1 MKPSTISTISTIKP
15 VTINRYL
22 LESIEHQSKLD
33 IISAIYHQWNIA
45 PLKQAG
51 IVKAY
56 LLNWTPSHFI
66 SQIANALD
74 SKPPIIE
81 REGISYQVIFQDS
94 NNGLIDCYKAR
105 KIAVSFRHCQE
116 LELSVA
122 LIKLIY

>member
-1 MKPSTISTISTIKP
+1 MKPSTAQTNQTKP

-22 LESIEHQSKLD
+22 HESIEHQSKLD

-51 IVKAY
+51 IVRAY

-74 SKPPIIE
+74 SKPPLIE

-94 NNGLIDCYKAR
+94 NNNLLDCYKAR
-105 KIAVSFRHCQE
+105 KIAISFRLCQE

>member
-1 MKPSTISTISTIKP
+1 MKPTISSQDYQP

-33 IISAIYHQWNIA
+33 IISAIHHQWNIA

-51 IVKAY
+51 IVRAY
-56 LLNWTPSHFI
+56 LLNWSPSHFI
-66 SQIANALD
+66 SQIRSALD
-74 SKPPIIE
+74 SKPPTLV

-94 NNGLIDCYKAR
+94 SLALLDSYQAR
-105 KIAVSFRHCQE
+105 KVAISFRHCQE